1 MTTDVL
7 LLLAPRINETGLQL
21 LTAARRRGLR
31 AHTAAA
37 WRVPEGLLGPHGL
50 DDQAGQAPSV
60 HLYGG
65 PLFGDA
71 VGGALGLALLE
82 PPDGWLT
89 GLPFELT
96 RRRVA
101 CVPLAEARRLRRPAF
116 LKPPADK
123 FFPARVY
130 PDGSGLPGPDALDDA
145 IPVLVSDVVR
155 FRREY
160 RLFVLDGV
168 VRTASR
174 YALDGELSVAP
185 LDGDPYRAAVLR
197 FGAEVLASSAGSLPS
212 AVVVDVG
219 LLGDGPDGPSGS
231 DGPDGPDGQ
240 PGWAVVE
247 ANAAWASG
255 GYACDAAAVLDVVLR
270 AAGPAAALAPADR
283 PYCRELPEVV
293 G

>member
-1 MTTDVL
+1 MTTDAL

-37 WRVPEGLLGPHGL
+37 WRVPEGLLGPHRSGGG
-50 DDQAGQAPSV
+50 DGPAPSV

-130 PDGSGLPGPDALDDA
+130 PDGSGLPGPDVLDDA
-145 IPVLVSDVVR
+145 MPVLVSDVVR

-160 RLFVLDGV
+160 RLFVLDGA
-168 VRTASR
+168 VRTAAR

-185 LDGDPYRAAVLR
+185 LDEDPYREGVLG
-197 FGAEVLASSAGSLPS
+197 FAAEVLAASAGSLPS

-219 LLGDGPDGPSGS
+219 LLDDGTGGPDGPG
-231 DGPDGPDGQ
+231 GPGGGPA
-240 PGWAVVE
+240 WAVVE

-255 GYACDAAAVLDVVLR
+255 GYACDPAAVLDVVLR
-270 AAGPAAALAPADR
+270 AAGPATALAQADR
-283 PYCRELPEVV
+283 PYCRELPEVT